1 MLTRITEAM
10 VRVEFQRA
18 FRCLHPEE
26 YPGDPNDVPALHIP
40 EYQPNTLTASFR
52 AECAF
57 AGAVLA
63 IAIKN
68 RSERRLLFCAPSVSI
83 DVSP

>member
-18 FRCLHPEE
+18 FRRLHPEQH
-26 YPGDPNDVPALHIP
+26 PDANDVPALHIP

-52 AECAF
+52 AECAL
-57 AGAVLA
+57 AGSVLA
-63 IAIKN
+63 VAINN
-68 RSERRLLFCAPSVSI
+68 RSERRLRYVPR
-83 DVSP
+83 P

>member
-1 MLTRITEAM
+1 MLARITEAM
-10 VRVEFQRA
+10 VRVECQRA
-18 FRCLHPEE
+18 FRRLHPEE
-26 YPGDPNDVPALHIP
+26 HPDANDVPALHIP

-52 AECAF
+52 AECAL
-57 AGAVLA
+57 AGSVLA
-63 IAIKN
+63 VAINN